1 MESTTTLGIIFLVV
15 GGLVTLSE
23 LHTLTV
29 YLIAVAVGLF
39 VAGAMALAG
48 IGITADLAVLAI
60 IILLGLPLAHWWRGK
75 LKNREADEVSEDD
88 VGRSV
93 TIVSVTG
100 NTLRVDYR
108 GSTWDARLD
117 AESDTVPANG
127 DTFQITRREG
137 NLLILAP

>member
-100 NTLRVDYR
+100 NALRVDYR

-117 AESDTVPANG
+117 AEADTIPANG